1 MCPCVLLQ
9 ASSLPRVH
17 RRGPHLP
24 LPARCSCIV
33 SASCLPLHTTLS
45 SAQCPACTCPA
56 LPTSPA
62 PAWRKACLGTD
73 LLSGFW
79 RGETVTFPSSESDK
93 GTSGPKKSISNR
105 TIQVGGWGR
114 LGTLSTAMAS
124 RVTAGYLGILNPGP
138 NGSQGG
144 QHASI
149 RGSNS
154 HPALKGP
161 VLS

>member
-1 MCPCVLLQ
+1 MGT
-9 ASSLPRVH
+9 SL
-17 RRGPHLP
+17 RGRLKEATGTENG
-24 LPARCSCIV
+24 ARCWASLLSAGL
-33 SASCLPLHTTLS
+33 SASLWAPHWGDTPSL
-45 SAQCPACTCPA
+45 AC
-56 LPTSPA
+56 
-62 PAWRKACLGTD
+62 RKVCLGTD
-73 LLSGFW
+73 LLSGFR
-79 RGETVTFPSSESDK
+79 RGETVTFPSSKSDK

-105 TIQVGGWGR
+105 TIRVGGWRR
-114 LGTLSTAMAS
+114 LGTLSRAVAS

-154 HPALKGP
+154 HPALQGP